1 MERLTCKELNPIA
14 SRSDSKIGTVLNATK
29 VTLPDMTETA
39 AKAMFRCLASL
50 VTARCSWCWWW
61 TTTIRGRE
69 GAGERR
75 GVQSDDEREV
85 CGFQEVNG
93 WLIIRVYGAC
103 TCVLQKGKGGVW
115 CLLERDDAASCDSH
129 GSNSTSGGGGGGGGG
144 CTPRMA
150 WVEQPTGGF
159 LAQRGTAPPSLRP
172 APSHRGIPPEEQPCL
187 AGAAPQTRSPARRDS
202 TQTAG
207 SASRQILGNV

>member
-75 GVQSDDEREV
+75 E
-85 CGFQEVNG
+85 
-93 WLIIRVYGAC
+93 C
-103 TCVLQKGKGGVW
+103 TATMRGRFVGYK
-115 CLLERDDAASCDSH
+115 RS
-129 GSNSTSGGGGGGGGG
+129 
-144 CTPRMA
+144 
-150 WVEQPTGGF
+150 TGG
-159 LAQRGTAPPSLRP
+159 
-172 APSHRGIPPEEQPCL
+172 
-187 AGAAPQTRSPARRDS
+187 
-202 TQTAG
+202 
-207 SASRQILGNV
+207 